1 MASLV
6 SAQQVSESLKYQTWV
21 LRVSIHCEGCKR
33 KVKKVLQKIDGVY
46 TTAIDS
52 QQNRVTVTGNV
63 DVQTLIKKLI
73 MKAGKKAEL
82 WPGNLTGKDQH
93 SVKAKN
99 KDKQKGPNHSD
110 EQNPCEK
117 VGALKLSSAKNR
129 ASTATQADPPKVSG
143 DISPEMTAGGKEFPA
158 MKLQSSESEKS
169 SVSKKKKSKEPKDYE
184 NSRGGNLGSTGGS
197 GAPASRG
204 SQPLDHPGDRSHT
217 CQKAYLYPMDYNS
230 PLVHVASG
238 SAGASMSLA
247 PNFYH
252 VPSPPYTWATTS
264 HQEIDGVM
272 KKATCLDILQIFSD
286 ENANGCFIM

>member
-52 QQNRVTVTGNV
+52 QRNRVTVTGNV

-143 DISPEMTAGGKEFPA
+143 DISPEMTAGGKESPA
-158 MKLQSSESEKS
+158 RKLQSSESEKR

-217 CQKAYLYPMDYNS
+217 CQMAFLYPMDYNS
-230 PLVHVASG
+230 PLVSVASG

-264 HQEIDGVM
+264 HQGIDGVM

>member
-21 LRVSIHCEGCKR
+21 LRVSMHCEGCKR

-93 SVKAKN
+93 SLKAKN

-129 ASTATQADPPKVSG
+129 ASTATQANPLKVSG
-143 DISPEMTAGGKEFPA
+143 DISPEMTTGGKESLA
-158 MKLQSSESEKS
+158 MNLQSSESEKR
-169 SVSKKKKSKEPKDYE
+169 SVSKKKKNLEPKDYE
-184 NSRGGNLGSTGGS
+184 NSRGCNLGSYRRLWCTCKQRIS
-197 GAPASRG
+197 AP
-204 SQPLDHPGDRSHT
+204 DDRSHT
-217 CQKAYLYPMDYNS
+217 RQMAYLYPMDYNS
-230 PLVHVASG
+230 PLVYVASG
-238 SAGASMSLA
+238 SAAAGMSLA

-286 ENANGCFIM
+286 ENADGCFIM

>member
-1 MASLV
+1 
-6 SAQQVSESLKYQTWV
+6 
-21 LRVSIHCEGCKR
+21 
-33 KVKKVLQKIDGVY
+33 
-46 TTAIDS
+46 
-52 QQNRVTVTGNV
+52 
-63 DVQTLIKKLI
+63 

-204 SQPLDHPGDRSHT
+204 TQPLDHPGDRSHT